1 MGFDYTTYTGLGEQ
15 TLGGHKQN
23 LVLTK
28 TQEKGA
34 VTPQKTDP
42 DLPVSVQESPAEAR
56 CESTLACLRSG
67 ALNTTVL
74 GVLGHAGI
82 SQFEGGPHYPCHSL
96 ASGQTKGGNTATHI
110 SRKLG

>member
-1 MGFDYTTYTGLGEQ
+1 MGFDYRIYCNLGKQ

-23 LVLTK
+23 LVLTR
-28 TQEKGA
+28 TQGKGA
-34 VTPQKTDP
+34 VTTHETEPY
-42 DLPVSVQESPAEAR
+42 LPVSVQESPAEAR

-82 SQFEGGPHYPCHSL
+82 SQFEGGPI
-96 ASGQTKGGNTATHI
+96 TAI
-110 SRKLG
+110 IPP